1 MKNVRVARRYAMALM
16 SMAEELNRVDDTS
29 RDLEVIGA
37 ILRDSREF
45 RLLVTSPIVPPSK
58 KSAIFDALLG
68 SRVSTETLV
77 FVRLLALK
85 HREALLPDVI
95 DQFNVLR
102 DERFGITNVDVK
114 AALEFSQ
121 AHEKSLQ
128 EELER
133 YTGKKARLHFSLDK
147 EIKGGLVV
155 QVGDTVLDATI
166 KHQLEL
172 LRARFA
178 AG

>member
-16 SMAEELNRVDDTS
+16 SMAEELNRIDDTS
-29 RDLEVIGA
+29 RDLEVVNG

-45 RLLVTSPIVPPSK
+45 RLLVASPIVSPSK

-68 SRVSTETLV
+68 SRVSIETLI

-85 HREALLPDVI
+85 HREALLQDVI

-114 AALEFSQ
+114 AALEFSPAQ
-121 AHEKSLQ
+121 EKSLQ
-128 EELER
+128 GELER
-133 YTGKKARLHFSLDK
+133 FTGKKVRLHFSLDK

-172 LRARFA
+172 LRACFV